1 MASGITLNSTD
12 LEAGVSETLE
22 NAVAVLTALQT
33 VRSWQGL
40 RKQVGKICLLCSE
53 EENHG

>member
-12 LEAGVSETLE
+12 LEAGVSEALE
-22 NAVAVLTALQT
+22 NAVTVLTALQT